1 MGSTPRL
8 PVTDDVET
16 NVGADF
22 ESLEQAATWYAAL
35 HAEGEGGP
43 QHKAWGEW
51 LAASPQHRRAW
62 AHVESVS
69 RRFEPL
75 RAHGEGEREAAV
87 AAARVAAKQAAGRR
101 RALACLAAL
110 GGTGLTAWLTW
121 QFTPMSDLVMAWRAD
136 YHTRVGEQRDVVLA
150 DGTRVWINTDSALD
164 VDYDDTRRL
173 LTLKAG
179 EILVDTGADPRA
191 RPFYVDTRHGRM
203 QALGTRFTVRQTAS
217 FTELAVFEGLVEI
230 RTRSGMTERVSA
242 GKQRSFTG
250 DTISSA
256 AAADPAREAWSR
268 GVILADDISLAALIN
283 ELGRYQRGHIG
294 VDPRVANIRVVGRF
308 PTGNPEQVLAMLA
321 RDLPVSIRRT
331 LPWWTTV
338 EPR

>member
-1 MGSTPRL
+1 MGRPSRL
-8 PVTDDVET
+8 PVADDLE
-16 NVGADF
+16 ADF
-22 ESLEQAATWYAAL
+22 GSLEQAANWYAAL
-35 HAEGEGGP
+35 HAEGEGG
-43 QHKAWGEW
+43 QQRKAWSEW

-62 AHVESVS
+62 AHIESVS

-75 RAHGEGEREAAV
+75 RAQSEAERDAASAAV
-87 AAARVAAKQAAGRR
+87 RVSAKQAASRR
-101 RALACLAAL
+101 RMLTCLAAL

-121 QFTPMSDLVMAWRAD
+121 RFTPLPGLVVAWRAG
-136 YHTRVGEQRDVVLA
+136 YHTGVGEQRDVVLA

-164 VDYDDTRRL
+164 VDYDDTHRL
-173 LTLKAG
+173 LILQAG
-179 EILVDTGADPRA
+179 EILIDTARDPHD

-217 FTELAVFEGLVEI
+217 CTELSVFDGLVEI
-230 RTRSGMTERVSA
+230 RTRSGITERVAA

-250 DTISSA
+250 DTISGA
-256 AAADPAREAWSR
+256 AAADPAREAWSH
-268 GVILADDISLAALIN
+268 GVILADDISLDALIR
-283 ELGRYQRGHIG
+283 ELGRYQHGHIG

-308 PTGNPEQVLAMLA
+308 PIDNPDQALAMLA
-321 RDLPVSIRRT
+321 RDLPVSIQRT